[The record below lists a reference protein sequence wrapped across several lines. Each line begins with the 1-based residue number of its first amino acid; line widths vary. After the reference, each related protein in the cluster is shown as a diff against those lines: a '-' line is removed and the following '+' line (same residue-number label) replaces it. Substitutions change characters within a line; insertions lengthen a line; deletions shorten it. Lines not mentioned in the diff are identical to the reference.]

1 MAVTV
6 GSALGALI
14 ATDAPALE
22 SLRLYNCQLG
32 DAGMAPVVAAL
43 PQNTHLRVLNFDRNS
58 MSEPF
63 ARAHLLPALQVCT
76 SVHTIHDRDGW
87 CRDSCISKF
96 MPGLG
101 QSWQLLSPRR
111 PAEAAR

>member
-1 MAVTV
+1 
-6 GSALGALI
+6 
-14 ATDAPALE
+14 
-22 SLRLYNCQLG
+22 
-32 DAGMAPVVAAL
+32 
-43 PQNTHLRVLNFDRNS
+43 

-76 SVHTIHDRDGW
+76 SVHTIHDRDG

-101 QSWQLLSPRR
+101 QELEQLLSPRR
-111 PAEAAR
+111 HAEAARW